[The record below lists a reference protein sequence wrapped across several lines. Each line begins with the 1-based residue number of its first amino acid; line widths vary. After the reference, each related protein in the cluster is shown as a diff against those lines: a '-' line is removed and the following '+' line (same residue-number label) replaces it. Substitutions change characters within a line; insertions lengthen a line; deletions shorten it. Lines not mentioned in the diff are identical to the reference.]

1 MIESAAPLLWWTAPS
16 GNAVVSRQSFC
27 FGIRLAQG
35 IPPASFCAASC
46 THPKESA
53 MPTYEYA
60 CPTCGIVEAFQSIKE
75 PALTKCPSCKKA
87 KVQRMISSGA
97 GIIFKGSGFWET
109 DYNRGGDYAKKQK
122 ADAALA
128 TGKPTDKPT
137 DKPSDK
143 PTKPL
148 TTTPAGGAGAAAGDV
163 APKAK
168 AQTKP
173 LAIAKAGDAS

>member
-1 MIESAAPLLWWTAPS
+1 
-16 GNAVVSRQSFC
+16 
-27 FGIRLAQG
+27 
-35 IPPASFCAASC
+35 
-46 THPKESA
+46 

-87 KVQRMISSGA
+87 KVQRMVSSGA
-97 GIIFKGSGFWET
+97 GVIFKGSGFWET

-122 ADAALA
+122 ADVAPAAA
-128 TGKPTDKPT
+128 KSESADKST
-137 DKPSDK
+137 K

-148 TTTPAGGAGAAAGDV
+148 TTSPAGGAGAAAGDV

-168 AQTKP
+168 AQAKP
-173 LAIAKAGDAS
+173 LAIAKAGSAS

>member
-1 MIESAAPLLWWTAPS
+1 
-16 GNAVVSRQSFC
+16 
-27 FGIRLAQG
+27 
-35 IPPASFCAASC
+35 
-46 THPKESA
+46 

-87 KVQRMISSGA
+87 KVQRMVSSGA
-97 GIIFKGSGFWET
+97 GVIFKGSGFWET

-122 ADAALA
+122 ADVAPAAA
-128 TGKPTDKPT
+128 KSTESADKSP
-137 DKPSDK
+137 K

-148 TTTPAGGAGAAAGDV
+148 TTPTGGSGAAAGDI

-168 AQTKP
+168 AQAKP
-173 LAIAKAGDAS
+173 LAIAKAGGAS